1 MKSTFKIPVH
11 SPASNIPPPKAIA
24 EAGEQVSVG
33 FGDNAAPPKSGEL
46 AALGFADA
54 VDLGSIVAPAVAVES
69 TSTSTPAQ
77 QQTAQQ
83 ETAQQPTPLQAA
95 AQQPIALPPPIDLSP
110 LINRLAAVEA
120 NLANFQ
126 IEAADA
132 FAKAREALA
141 EVKQRTLT
149 KPVDLTDIYAGLDS
163 VNASLDTLAKAS
175 GVKLSPPTIRLRQ
188 HRHLNAPAK
197 VEGGFVI
204 LHYSPRHDEPAE
216 IQLRLEPRQIWVG
229 YSFEIPEGYVAD
241 VWSAGRCVS
250 SFAGSSGEHEARL
263 PVIGTSNMGQV
274 IPTGREILRLSLRR
288 IEPISMTVERVTV

>member
-33 FGDNAAPPKSGEL
+33 FGDNASPPKSGEL

-54 VDLGSIVAPAVAVES
+54 VDLGSIVAPVAVES
-69 TSTSTPAQ
+69 TSTPPTSTPAQ
-77 QQTAQQ
+77 QPTAQL
-83 ETAQQPTPLQAA
+83 PV
-95 AQQPIALPPPIDLSP
+95 ALPPQIDLSP
-110 LINRLAAVEA
+110 LISRLAAVEA

-132 FAKAREALA
+132 FAKAHETLA

-204 LHYSPRHDEPAE
+204 LHYSPRPDEPAE

>member
-11 SPASNIPPPKAIA
+11 FPASNIPPPKAIA
-24 EAGEQVSVG
+24 DAGEQVSVG
-33 FGDNAAPPKSGEL
+33 FGDNASPPKSGEL
-46 AALGFADA
+46 AALGFGDA

-69 TSTSTPAQ
+69 PPTSTPSQ

-110 LINRLAAVEA
+110 LINRLANVEA

-204 LHYSPRHDEPAE
+204 LHYSPRPDEPAE

-229 YSFEIPEGYVAD
+229 YSFEIPEGFVAD

-288 IEPISMTVERVTV
+288 IEPVSMVVERVTV

>member
-46 AALGFADA
+46 AALGFGDA
-54 VDLGSIVAPAVAVES
+54 VDLGSIVAPTAVES
-69 TSTSTPAQ
+69 PSSPPTLSS
-77 QQTAQQ
+77 
-83 ETAQQPTPLQAA
+83 AQQPTPQQPT
-95 AQQPIALPPPIDLSP
+95 QQPIALPPPIDLSP
-110 LINRLAAVEA
+110 LINRLATVEA

-132 FAKAREALA
+132 FTRAREALTKV
-141 EVKQRTLT
+141 EQRGLV

-197 VEGGFVI
+197 VEGGFII
-204 LHYSPRHDEPAE
+204 LHYSPRPDEPAE

-263 PVIGTSNMGQV
+263 PVIGASNMGQV

-288 IEPISMTVERVTV
+288 IEPVSMTVERVTV

>member
-46 AALGFADA
+46 AALGFGDA
-54 VDLGSIVAPAVAVES
+54 VDLGSIVAPTAVES
-69 TSTSTPAQ
+69 PPTLTP
-77 QQTAQQ
+77 T
-83 ETAQQPTPLQAA
+83 QQPTPQQPT
-95 AQQPIALPPPIDLSP
+95 QQPIALPPPIDLSP
-110 LINRLAAVEA
+110 LINRLATVEA

-126 IEAADA
+126 IETADA
-132 FAKAREALA
+132 FAKAREALTKV
-141 EVKQRTLT
+141 EQRGLV

-204 LHYSPRHDEPAE
+204 LHYSPRPDEPAE

-263 PVIGTSNMGQV
+263 PVIGASNMGQV

-288 IEPISMTVERVTV
+288 IEPVSMTVERVTV

>member
-33 FGDNAAPPKSGEL
+33 FGDNASPPKSGEL

-69 TSTSTPAQ
+69 TSTPPTSTA
-77 QQTAQQ
+77 
-83 ETAQQPTPLQAA
+83 AQQPTQQQAA
-95 AQQPIALPPPIDLSP
+95 AQQPVALPPQIDLSP
-110 LINRLAAVEA
+110 LISRLATVEA

-132 FAKAREALA
+132 FTKAREALA

-204 LHYSPRHDEPAE
+204 LHYSPRPDEPAE

-288 IEPISMTVERVTV
+288 IEPVAMTVERVTV

>member
-69 TSTSTPAQ
+69 PPTSTLTSSPPTSTPAQ
-77 QQTAQQ
+77 QQMAQ
-83 ETAQQPTPLQAA
+83 ESTP
-95 AQQPIALPPPIDLSP
+95 QQPIALPPPIDLSP
-110 LINRLAAVEA
+110 LINRLATVEA

-175 GVKLSPPTIRLRQ
+175 GVKLSSPTIRLRQ

-229 YSFEIPEGYVAD
+229 YSFEIPEGFVAD

>member
-1 MKSTFKIPVH
+1 
-11 SPASNIPPPKAIA
+11 
-24 EAGEQVSVG
+24 
-33 FGDNAAPPKSGEL
+33 
-46 AALGFADA
+46 
-54 VDLGSIVAPAVAVES
+54 
-69 TSTSTPAQ
+69 
-77 QQTAQQ
+77 
-83 ETAQQPTPLQAA
+83 
-95 AQQPIALPPPIDLSP
+95 LSP
-110 LINRLAAVEA
+110 LISRLAAVEA

-132 FAKAREALA
+132 FAKAHETLA

-204 LHYSPRHDEPAE
+204 LHYSPRPDEPAE

>member
-33 FGDNAAPPKSGEL
+33 FGDNVSPPKSGEL
-46 AALGFADA
+46 AALGFGDA
-54 VDLGSIVAPAVAVES
+54 VDLGSIVAPAAAVES
-69 TSTSTPAQ
+69 PSSTPTL
-77 QQTAQQ
+77 TAQQ
-83 ETAQQPTPLQAA
+83 PSAQQPTPQQPT
-95 AQQPIALPPPIDLSP
+95 QQPIALPPPIDLSP
-110 LINRLAAVEA
+110 LISRLATVEA

-132 FAKAREALA
+132 FTKAREALTKV
-141 EVKQRTLT
+141 EQRGLV

-204 LHYSPRHDEPAE
+204 LHYSPRPDEPAE

-288 IEPISMTVERVTV
+288 IEPVSMTVERVTV

>member
-24 EAGEQVSVG
+24 EAGEQVPVG
-33 FGDNAAPPKSGEL
+33 FGDNASPPKSGEL

-69 TSTSTPAQ
+69 PSLPPTSTP
-77 QQTAQQ
+77 T
-83 ETAQQPTPLQAA
+83 QQPTP
-95 AQQPIALPPPIDLSP
+95 QQPVPQQPVALPPPIDLSP
-110 LINRLAAVEA
+110 LINRLAVVEA

-163 VNASLDTLAKAS
+163 INASLDTLAKAA

-197 VEGGFVI
+197 VEGGFII
-204 LHYSPRHDEPAE
+204 LHYSPRPDEPAE

>member
-54 VDLGSIVAPAVAVES
+54 VDLGSIVTPAVAFES
-69 TSTSTPAQ
+69 PSLPPRSTP
-77 QQTAQQ
+77 T
-83 ETAQQPTPLQAA
+83 QQPTPQQPVP
-95 AQQPIALPPPIDLSP
+95 QQPIALPSIDLSP
-110 LINRLAAVEA
+110 LISRLAAVEA

-197 VEGGFVI
+197 VEGGFII
-204 LHYSPRHDEPAE
+204 LHYSPRPDEPAE

-288 IEPISMTVERVTV
+288 IEPVAMTVERVTV

>member
-11 SPASNIPPPKAIA
+11 SPTSNIPPPKAIA

-46 AALGFADA
+46 AALGFGDA
-54 VDLGSIVAPAVAVES
+54 VDLGSIVAPTAVES
-69 TSTSTPAQ
+69 PSSPPTLSS
-77 QQTAQQ
+77 
-83 ETAQQPTPLQAA
+83 AQQPTPQQST
-95 AQQPIALPPPIDLSP
+95 QQPIALPPPIDLSP
-110 LINRLAAVEA
+110 LINRLATVEA

-132 FAKAREALA
+132 FTRAREALTKV
-141 EVKQRTLT
+141 EQRGLV

-197 VEGGFVI
+197 VEGGFII
-204 LHYSPRHDEPAE
+204 LHYSPRPDEPAE

-263 PVIGTSNMGQV
+263 PVIGASNMGQV

-288 IEPISMTVERVTV
+288 IEPVSMTVERVTV